1 MSRHLPSLKAF
12 IERYVS
18 LKQED
23 WYVIS
28 SKFHLKAFK
37 KGEHLLT
44 NGEVCSQLSFLESG
58 LLHFY
63 IWRDG
68 EPKTKFFTIAPY
80 MFTSQR
86 SFNTQTPASESIQAI
101 EDSTVWQVSFSDH
114 QNLLKLPAWN
124 ALGQK
129 ITQEVQYFTENI
141 LEEVQNETAEKRYQ
155 ILLKT
160 RPELLQ
166 RVPLKFLASYL
177 GITQQSLSRI
187 RKNIR

>member
-1 MSRHLPSLKAF
+1 MSGPLQSLKAF
-12 IERYVS
+12 IENYVV

-23 WYVIS
+23 WSIICS
-28 SKFHLKAFK
+28 NFHLKTFK
-37 KGEHLLT
+37 KGEHILT
-44 NGEVCSQLSFLESG
+44 KGEVCSQLYFLESG

-63 IWRDG
+63 IWKDG

-86 SFNTQTPASESIQAI
+86 SFNIQTPALENIQAI
-101 EDSTVWQVSFSDH
+101 EDSTVWKVSFTDH
-114 QNLLKLPAWN
+114 QNLLKLPVWN
-124 ALGQK
+124 SFGQK
-129 ITQEVQYFTENI
+129 ITQEVQFFTENI
-141 LEEVQNETAEKRYQ
+141 LEDVQNETAEKRYQ
-155 ILLKT
+155 LILKN

-187 RKNIR
+187 RKNIH